1 MAQFNLE
8 NYETVADRLVRWW
21 EEYPD
26 GQILTS
32 IHHYQGDVVLFRAE
46 GYDNNGKLIATGYAE
61 EIRGSS
67 PVNRTSFVENGET
80 SAIGRMIA
88 NSPLGH
94 TGERPS
100 RTEMMKA
107 SSHPA
112 VVSSK
117 GPDYAR
123 TTQQVVNELADKFGA
138 TEVKSDPPSI
148 KNPGE
153 PASPKQLGML
163 RAILRGMEIENQD
176 AVDLCGA
183 TIGRIIEKMDE
194 LTKGEA
200 SELITKFKQ

>member
-80 SAIGRMIA
+80 SAIGRMIT

-112 VVSSK
+112 VVSSNK
-117 GPDYAR
+117 PEYAR

>member
-100 RTEMMKA
+100 RTEMMKV
-107 SSHPA
+107 SNHPS

-117 GPDYAR
+117 GPEYAR
-123 TTQQVVNELADKFGA
+123 TPQQVVSELADKFGA
-138 TEVKSDPPSI
+138 TEVKADPPAI

>member
-112 VVSSK
+112 VVSSNK
-117 GPDYAR
+117 PEYAR

>member
-1 MAQFNLE
+1 MPQFDLE

-21 EEYPD
+21 AAYPN
-26 GQILTS
+26 GQVLTS

-46 GYDNNGKLIATGYAE
+46 GYDNDGKMIATGYAE

-88 NSPLGH
+88 NSPLG
-94 TGERPS
+94 TVGERPS
-100 RTEMMKA
+100 RTEMSKVNN
-107 SSHPA
+107 SQPRNI
-112 VVSSK
+112 VSSDPTRSTEAVIRDLSEK
-117 GPDYAR
+117 LGASDVNQGPVA
-123 TTQQVVNELADKFGA
+123 
-138 TEVKSDPPSI
+138 I

-163 RAILRGMEIENQD
+163 RAILRGMEIENKD

-183 TIGRIIEKMDE
+183 TVGRIIEKLDE

-200 SELITKFKQ
+200 SDLITKFKQ